1 MQLSSERSNLTFVYW
16 GGDTWAETGLK
27 LAMAAER
34 AAAMPATGETRNSGA
49 EEQGDGNSNN

>member
-1 MQLSSERSNLTFVYW
+1 MGM
-16 GGDTWAETGLK
+16 GGDTWAETGSK